1 MKLVWTEPARDD
13 LREIL
18 PILVMKIP
26 VPQEIAEPDQG
37 KSNCT
42 DRKPEYWQNLPCRW
56 HTRICN
62 VRDSLHIA
70 VSYYWVSNTK
80 KWLYTFCSG

>member
-26 VPQEIAEPDQG
+26 VTQE
-37 KSNCT
+37 NC
-42 DRKPEYWQNLPCRW
+42 
-56 HTRICN
+56 
-62 VRDSLHIA
+62 
-70 VSYYWVSNTK
+70 
-80 KWLYTFCSG
+80 